1 MLARHAHDHN
11 KRNLAVTVLEA
22 RGLNPRKGVVVAL
35 SASEL
40 PCPVVALSVAGHA
53 AYETPVAEH
62 SLNPRWDANQRHEF
76 RGADPTATAVTVRL
90 CDRHAGLH
98 LPGRGTRVLGEATI
112 HAAHIKVGTGAGL
125 GLLWGGIGRT
135 GQAACCLLS

>member
-1 MLARHAHDHN
+1 MLARHAHDYN

-40 PCPVVALSVAGHA
+40 PCPVVTLCVPGYPP
-53 AYETPVAEH
+53 YETPVAKH
-62 SLNPRWDANQRHEF
+62 GLNPRWDASQRHEF
-76 RGADPTATAVTVRL
+76 RGTDPAAAAVTVRL

-112 HAAHIKVGTGAGL
+112 HAAHIKVGGCPMEEAY
-125 GLLWGGIGRT
+125 
-135 GQAACCLLS
+135 S